1 MFMHAHVSPVVLSQE
16 NLQVSLPLFQ
26 IRAHLAV
33 FPLVRFSSKQVI
45 NGTSIFL
52 KWDEIHNEPF
62 L

>member
-1 MFMHAHVSPVVLSQE
+1 MFMHAYVSLLVLSQE
-16 NLQVSLPLFQ
+16 NLQLSLPFFQ

-45 NGTSIFL
+45 NETSVFL
-52 KWDEIHNEPF
+52 KWDEIHNEPS